1 MTRSLALFA
10 SAAIVVVLSAPAR
23 AEAQAQRRGGSDSG
37 SSSGGASRGGDSG
50 GGGVAVPRSSPPPAS
65 APAPMVR
72 ERPSRPASVASRPSG
87 YRSTAE
93 SSRVGPE
100 ARTAGAG
107 SASMRLRSTQA
118 VRGVA
123 QPRSNFGSAI
133 PPRPR
138 DTGYRWSPWYGYG
151 YGYGYGPGYYGSVL
165 YNPWIYG
172 GSSFWSW
179 NRYAW
184 HDPFLYDPYGYAGYP
199 YYWRANRIG
208 TSASEPESRA
218 GLCRRGPGRCRQ
230 RIRRT
235 VEPPGASCGD
245 P

>member
-1 MTRSLALFA
+1 
-10 SAAIVVVLSAPAR
+10 
-23 AEAQAQRRGGSDSG
+23 
-37 SSSGGASRGGDSG
+37 
-50 GGGVAVPRSSPPPAS
+50 
-65 APAPMVR
+65 
-72 ERPSRPASVASRPSG
+72 
-87 YRSTAE
+87 
-93 SSRVGPE
+93 
-100 ARTAGAG
+100 
-107 SASMRLRSTQA
+107 MRLRSTQA

-199 YYWRANRIG
+199 YYWSTDIDRNDDRDQGVPTGSVRLRVSPSHARVYVDG
-208 TSASEPESRA
+208 ALAGVASEFGGLSNHLALPAGTHELEFRA
-218 GLCRRGPGRCRQ
+218 EGYTTLRIQVDVKAGRTQTERLSLDK
-230 RIRRT
+230 
-235 VEPPGASCGD
+235 P
-245 P
+245 